1 MREFNFD
8 NISNREWVG
17 YNDGDLVIV
26 KNFPSLKEANF
37 KEISVDM
44 ILMIFCLKGEASVQ
58 INTKNWRLLKN
69 DVLMCTPNVF
79 IDDYWLSD
87 DFDGKVI
94 GFSTKAVD
102 SSVYI
107 SKNVWQ
113 NLYHVHQNP
122 IVHLRNK
129 DIQTLSL
136 YYRIAAEKLSSPD
149 NVYYKEIMHSL
160 LHCLIYEFLIITDRY
175 LDRQQEFQGSNV
187 KQQDIIFK
195 RFVSLLVKEKGMIR
209 SVSEAAERL
218 NVSSKYLSSIIKN
231 SSGKNALNII
241 HHYTVQEIIKRLKY
255 TDKTIQEISNDMNF
269 PSLSFFGKFFKQ
281 QMGISPKRYRKQ
293 GGNNKK
299 L

>member
-1 MREFNFD
+1 MREFNFED
-8 NISNREWVG
+8 ISNREWVG

-58 INTKNWRLLKN
+58 MNTKNWKLLKN

-94 GFSTKAVD
+94 GFSMRAID
-102 SSVYI
+102 SAVYI

-113 NLYHVHQNP
+113 NLYYVHQNP

-136 YYRIAAEKLSSPD
+136 YYRIAEEKLSSPN
-149 NVYYKEIMHSL
+149 NVYHKEIMHSL
-160 LHCLIYEFLIITDRY
+160 LHCLIYEFLIVTDRY

-195 RFVSLLVKEKGMIR
+195 RFVSLLVREKGIIR
-209 SVSEAAERL
+209 SVSEAAEKL
-218 NVSSKYLSSIIKN
+218 SVSSKYLSSVIKN
-231 SSGKNALNII
+231 SSGKNALDII
-241 HHYTVQEIIKRLKY
+241 HYYTVQEIIKRLKY

-281 QMGISPKRYRKQ
+281 QMGISPRQYRKQ

-299 L
+299 

>member
-58 INTKNWRLLKN
+58 INTKNWKLLKN